1 MQQLPA
7 DKVLRVGQKYDIPFQ
22 FLLPEQLPEKACR
35 PDHGSEKLHH
45 LHLSLPASVGNRTQ
59 AGLGKF
65 LNRQPDMASPFS
77 CIHYQVHVL
86 MTKDPKSGGSIRPSV
101 GDCKRKVK
109 VIPASEEHAP
119 LTVDSNDEEYRMRD
133 EMSLHETIFKTGRI
147 AVEAAQPRAL
157 RLPAPNAADAD
168 EHRVTTNMEV
178 MLRFD
183 PKKESQRAPKLTSA
197 KTQIR
202 VMNFV
207 SAGARKN
214 FPTKGQMRTS
224 PYKLTL
230 WDEEYALSNRKLDN
244 VCWQRHDPGTAD
256 PDGLVLHQTMSST
269 TTSRSPAPTKRAK
282 PNLPF
287 YTARLLVPIALPDK
301 KSKEWLP
308 TFHSAM
314 FSRVYILE
322 TKIDTEWCRLTAPVL
337 KIPVEI
343 ISSRTE
349 NQPQIDPQRMR
360 TDPIAHWL
368 RLEPVADVPPRLDA
382 IDHAALAANTTLP
395 SYSIARAQPPYL
407 PAGGIDSSGAEPYS
421 PGGSSYLPLQVA
433 DPEDCEQQLPEQ
445 LSAQDR
451 DTLLREHLEVR
462 TREAESPL
470 ASPVAP
476 ISQSSQPAQTSEPPP
491 AYQGFEYSSLS
502 SSLVH

>member
-1 MQQLPA
+1 
-7 DKVLRVGQKYDIPFQ
+7 
-22 FLLPEQLPEKACR
+22 
-35 PDHGSEKLHH
+35 
-45 LHLSLPASVGNRTQ
+45 
-59 AGLGKF
+59 
-65 LNRQPDMASPFS
+65 MASPFS

-86 MTKDPKSGGSIRPSV
+86 VTKDPKSGRSLRPIV
-101 GDCKRKVK
+101 GECKRKVK
-109 VIPASEEHAP
+109 IIPASEEHAP
-119 LTVDSNDEEYRMRD
+119 LTVDRNDEEYRMRD

-157 RLPAPNAADAD
+157 KLPAPNAVDAD

-183 PKKESQRAPKLTSA
+183 PKKESQRPPKLTSE
-197 KTQIR
+197 KTQVR
-202 VMNFV
+202 VMNYV
-207 SAGARKN
+207 SAGARKD
-214 FPTKGQMRTS
+214 FPTKGQMRIS

-256 PDGLVLHQTMSST
+256 PEGLALHRTMSST
-269 TTSRSPAPTKRAK
+269 ATSRSPAPTKKAR
-282 PNLPF
+282 PHLPF
-287 YTARLLVPIALPDK
+287 YTARVVVPIALPEK
-301 KSKEWLP
+301 KGKEWLP

-343 ISSRTE
+343 ISSRTQ
-349 NQPQIDPQRMR
+349 NQPQIDAQRMR
-360 TDPIAHWL
+360 TDPLAPWL

-382 IDHAALAANTTLP
+382 IDHVALAANTTLP
-395 SYSIARAQPPYL
+395 SYSVARAQPAYL
-407 PAGGIDSSGAEPYS
+407 PGASTEPPDERPYI

-433 DPEDCEQQLPEQ
+433 DPEDCEQELPGQ

-451 DTLLREHLEVR
+451 DTLLREHLAVR
-462 TREAESPL
+462 TRQQETPSS
-470 ASPVAP
+470 SPVA
-476 ISQSSQPAQTSEPPP
+476 QSSQSPRFASMTEPPP
-491 AYQGFEYSSLS
+491 AYQGFGSPSFLFGV
-502 SSLVH
+502 VH